1 MAETK
6 IEKLKT
12 SLETASKEAGA
23 DAADAAPVVISSAAA
38 DGELSD
44 EDLDKVSGGAN
55 SDGAVRPRNPSPPA
69 RAM

>member
-6 IEKLKT
+6 VEKLNA
-12 SLETASKEAGA
+12 SLEAASTEIGA
-23 DAADAAPVVISSAAA
+23 DAADAVPVVLSAAA
-38 DGELSD
+38 ADRELSD

-55 SDGAVRPRNPSPPA
+55 SDGAVRPRNPTPPA